1 MEELKLKRSALN
13 QRIAERVQRLPA
25 AEIRRLA
32 NSTAARQKLAA
43 ETKMIFNQDRK
54 ETK

>member
-1 MEELKLKRSALN
+1 MKKLDATT
-13 QRIAERVQRLPA
+13 QAIAERVKQLPA

-32 NSTAARQKLAA
+32 ASVTARQALAA